1 VEPVTHLLA
10 SFALSRAGLKRATRW
25 ATPIL
30 LTAGLAP
37 DLDFASRAAGPVAYL
52 RLHRAATH
60 SLLGSAALAVALAA
74 AFWWLGGK
82 DRERGSPRVRF
93 APALALA
100 AIGIAAHLLLDLGTS
115 YGVRLLWPFSARLYA
130 WNLWAEVDPWILLL
144 LAAGVLLP
152 ALLGLVVREIGARP
166 RRGASRG
173 AWAALALL
181 AVYGAGRGVLHARA
195 CALLAS
201 RIYHDQT
208 PLAVGAFPSPGSP
221 FAWRG
226 IAETADTIET
236 FELSFLPGAPEDWF
250 EPHRSRAHFKPHGS
264 PALERARATPLAQQW
279 LAAARF
285 PLATVER
292 REDGYRVEFRDLRYP
307 SGAGSLLLPAAVIR
321 LDPGL
326 RVVSE
331 RLIFGPVTNPGS

>member
-10 SFALSRAGLKRATRW
+10 SLALSRAGLKRATRW

-37 DLDFASRAAGPVAYL
+37 DLDFASRAAGPVAYF

-60 SLLGSAALAVALAA
+60 SLVGAAALAVVLAA

-82 DRERGSPRVRF
+82 NRERGSPRVRF

-100 AIGIAAHLLLDLGTS
+100 AIAIAAHLLLDLGTT
-115 YGVRLLWPFSARLYA
+115 YGVRLFWPFSARFYA
-130 WNLWAEVDPWILLL
+130 WDLWAEADPWILLL

-152 ALLGLVVREIGARP
+152 ALLALVVREIGARP
-166 RRGASRG
+166 PRRASRG

-181 AVYGAGRGVLHARA
+181 AVYAAGRGVLHARA

-201 RIYHDQT
+201 HLYHDET
-208 PLAVGAFPSPGSP
+208 PLAVGAFPSSASP

-226 IAETADTIET
+226 VADTADTIDT
-236 FELSFLPGAPEDWF
+236 FELSLLPGATQDWF
-250 EPHRSRAHFKPHGS
+250 EPHRSRTHFKPHRS
-264 PALERARATPLAQQW
+264 AALASARAAPLAQLW

-285 PLATVER
+285 PLATVLPTEH
-292 REDGYRVEFRDLRYP
+292 GYQVEFRDLRYP
-307 SGAGSLLLPAAVIR
+307 SGAGSLLMPAAVIH
-321 LDPGL
+321 LNPGL
-326 RVVSE
+326 EVVSQ
-331 RLIFGPVTNPGS
+331 RLIFGPLLNPGS